1 MLDGEISLVH
11 IGEGQTMGDCCQSPD
26 EKLRRVKPAG
36 GSGLEG
42 TKLIRAVCGVE
53 ESTCRNCEDS
63 RGLSPKQKE
72 VSPSEYQNMFEG
84 EKGQKGFPRNYSSVM
99 GEQAGSWEERKLA
112 EVSTKL
118 N

>member
-1 MLDGEISLVH
+1 MEKSPWYVLERGRQWEIVVK
-11 IGEGQTMGDCCQSPD
+11 SPD

-42 TKLIRAVCGVE
+42 TKLIRPVYGVE
-53 ESTCRNCEDS
+53 STR
-63 RGLSPKQKE
+63 RK
-72 VSPSEYQNMFEG
+72 
-84 EKGQKGFPRNYSSVM
+84 NYSSVM
-99 GEQAGSWEERKLA
+99 GGQAGSWEERKLA